1 MPLSITIRSRW
12 LPALLLAL
20 LLAFQAAMPA
30 PAKAAVESAC
40 KYGIGGVPGLLFL
53 VPLAAGDQLNISVF
67 KVFGSPTTASLSVNG
82 SSAASTSVPGA
93 LSYTVPSDGIYLLVL
108 KPNKG
113 LVGGLWYCTP
123 ASPPEPPDEPVTDS
137 STSKRRA
144 GPPAMNLFD
153 GRINN
158 HQGRDVAA
166 PLAIYTNPLKV
177 YGIDPESGDGWLV
190 IDISDE
196 AIEAAGI
203 PADEPLLLAQGRN
216 HYTGI
221 EVFLYRLPT
230 GELQINTHYH
240 DGKPYIFAWDAD
252 GGKWHFAW

>member
-67 KVFGSPTTASLSVNG
+67 KVFGSPTEASLSVNG

-166 PLAIYTNPLKV
+166 PLAT
-177 YGIDPESGDGWLV
+177 ST
-190 IDISDE
+190 
-196 AIEAAGI
+196 
-203 PADEPLLLAQGRN
+203 R
-216 HYTGI
+216 
-221 EVFLYRLPT
+221 
-230 GELQINTHYH
+230 
-240 DGKPYIFAWDAD
+240 
-252 GGKWHFAW
+252 